1 MKFEVTID
9 ITGAGHFPLAIS
21 HQEFCAMTDKVTFI
35 HHVPSGAT
43 CEWYLKKLS
52 ASVDSLIIMALPD
65 EPRGA
70 EYCNTVCRI
79 VEGVAR
85 DLLAVDCKQPID
97 FRQRVEVGENAAV
110 EFIVK
115 ELV

>member
-9 ITGAGHFPLAIS
+9 ITGAGHIPLAIS
-21 HQEFCAMTDKVTFI
+21 RQEFCAMTDKITFI

-52 ASVDSLIIMALPD
+52 ASVDSLIIMLLPD
-65 EPRGA
+65 APHTA
-70 EYCNTVCRI
+70 ENCNTVGYAI
-79 VEGVAR
+79 KSIAQ
-85 DLLAVDCKQPID
+85 DLLTVDCKQPID
-97 FRQRVEVGENAAV
+97 FRQRVEMSENAAV
-110 EFIVK
+110 ELIVK

>member
-9 ITGAGHFPLAIS
+9 ITGTGHFPLAIS

-35 HHVPSGAT
+35 HHVASGVS
-43 CEWYLKKLS
+43 CEQYLKQLS

-65 EPRGA
+65 KPHGA
-70 EYCNTVCRI
+70 EYCNTICRI

-97 FRQRVEVGENAAV
+97 FRQRVELGENAAV
-110 EFIVK
+110 ELIVK

>member
-9 ITGAGHFPLAIS
+9 ITGVGQFPLAIS

-35 HHVPSGAT
+35 HHVTSNVSLERYLIRLGA
-43 CEWYLKKLS
+43 Y
-52 ASVDSLIIMALPD
+52 VDSLVITLPTD
-65 EPRGA
+65 ASR
-70 EYCNTVCRI
+70 NTVGCAIKGI
-79 VEGVAR
+79 VQ

-97 FRQRVEVGENAAV
+97 FRQRVEMGENAAV

>member
-21 HQEFCAMTDKVTFI
+21 RQEFCAMTDKVTFI

-52 ASVDSLIIMALPD
+52 ANVDSLIIMLLPD
-65 EPRGA
+65 APHTA
-70 EYCNTVCRI
+70 EYRNTLGYAI
-79 VEGVAR
+79 KGIAQ
-85 DLLAVDCKQPID
+85 DILTVDCKQPID
-97 FRQRVEVGENAAV
+97 FRQHLVLGENAAV